1 MGKPGKTE
9 SHAMTYLDMWR
20 SSTFLLYGC
29 KVAFCIQETS
39 PRLSGVK
46 HSVIL
51 WSLFVISSAL
61 TCCFSRNVPTLL
73 HIVQVRFARPSPT
86 LVLQAKNAGMRRLEY
101 EPTETDHVFLLVSK
115 SKILRATAILS
126 LRTLCSAQ

>member
-1 MGKPGKTE
+1 M
-9 SHAMTYLDMWR
+9 
-20 SSTFLLYGC
+20 
-29 KVAFCIQETS
+29 
-39 PRLSGVK
+39 
-46 HSVIL
+46 
-51 WSLFVISSAL
+51 SAL
-61 TCCFSRNVPTLL
+61 LITNKDHRTTECSTSDGLGDVSWMQKATLQPYGRNVPTLL